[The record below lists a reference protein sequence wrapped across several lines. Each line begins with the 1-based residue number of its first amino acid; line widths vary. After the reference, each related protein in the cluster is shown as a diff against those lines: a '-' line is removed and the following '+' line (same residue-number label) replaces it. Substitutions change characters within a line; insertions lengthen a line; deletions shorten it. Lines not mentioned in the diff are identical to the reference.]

1 MAEQP
6 HLGSLQPG
14 RALGVVFYLLLAV
27 ALVVALIGDRLS
39 WLPPAW
45 RALAPAAFGLFLVLF
60 AVYRYVLI
68 RAGRYPFGR
77 AMYQVLMGVLFLVVL
92 LSRVPLAPVT
102 SGDDLGTLLDNADP
116 LVRRLACEVAR
127 YRPDGA
133 KALPQLRAH
142 AADDVESVRSE
153 CAKSVQALAH

>member
-6 HLGSLQPG
+6 HLGSYQPG

-45 RALAPAAFGLFLVLF
+45 RAVAPAAFGLFLVLF
-60 AVYRYVLI
+60 AVYRFVLI

-92 LSRVPLAPVT
+92 LSRTPVT
-102 SGDDLGTLLDNADP
+102 PAQTADDLGALLDNGNP

-127 YRPDGA
+127 YRPEGA
-133 KALPQLRAH
+133 KVLPQLRAH
-142 AADDVESVRSE
+142 AADDVEPVRNE